1 MEDIVVVTNSD
12 HLISPL
18 DTFARYI
25 QTGVTVAQKLEHI
38 IIFGIQP
45 TSPDTGYGYIQTG
58 TSFSEYSEVVAFQE
72 KPNEATAQSY
82 LLHGGYLWNSGMYL
96 GKIGDFV
103 REFRAHSPEIA
114 QIFDTTDV
122 TEATLM
128 YPNLPETQIDQ
139 AISEKT
145 KNISVIPMHILW
157 SDVGT
162 WDRIYSVS
170 NLDSDRNT
178 LRGDIVIEDVTNS
191 LLWNM
196 DENRLLVAEGIEDIV
211 IVQTKESTYIAPRSK
226 PSKIK
231 KLLEKIPKERQ

>member
-1 MEDIVVVTNSD
+1 
-12 HLISPL
+12 
-18 DTFARYI
+18 
-25 QTGVTVAQKLEHI
+25 
-38 IIFGIQP
+38 
-45 TSPDTGYGYIQTG
+45 
-58 TSFSEYSEVVAFQE
+58 
-72 KPNEATAQSY
+72 
-82 LLHGGYLWNSGMYL
+82 MYL

-103 REFRAHSPEIA
+103 REFRTHSPEIA
-114 QIFDTTDV
+114 KIFDTKNIE
-122 TEATLM
+122 EAIQM
-128 YPNLPETQIDQ
+128 YPDLPETQIDQ

-170 NLDSDRNT
+170 SVDTERNT
-178 LRGDIVIEDVTNS
+178 IRGDVVIEDVTNS

-196 DENRLLVAEGIEDIV
+196 DDNRLLVAEGLEDMV

-231 KLLEKIPKERQ
+231 KLLEKIPEERK

>member
-1 MEDIVVVTNSD
+1 MDDVVVVTNSD

-18 DTFARYI
+18 DTFGRYI
-25 QTGVTVAQKLEHI
+25 QTGISIAEKLGHI

-58 TSFSEYSEVVAFQE
+58 ASFPDYSEVIAFHE
-72 KPNEATAQSY
+72 KPDESTAQQY

-103 REFRAHSPEIA
+103 REFRIHSPEIA
-114 QIFDTTDV
+114 KLFDTRDNS
-122 TEATLM
+122 EATDL
-128 YPNLPETQIDQ
+128 YPSLPETQIDQ
-139 AISEKT
+139 ALSEKT

-170 NLDSDRNT
+170 NIDTDRNT
-178 LRGDIVIEDVTNS
+178 LRGEVVIEDVTHS

-196 DENRLLVAEGIEDIV
+196 DNRLLVVEGMQDIV
-211 IVQTKESTYIAPRSK
+211 VVQTESATYIAPRNK

-231 KLLEKIPKERQ
+231 KILQKIPKDKS

>member
-1 MEDIVVVTNSD
+1 
-12 HLISPL
+12 
-18 DTFARYI
+18 
-25 QTGVTVAQKLEHI
+25 
-38 IIFGIQP
+38 
-45 TSPDTGYGYIQTG
+45 
-58 TSFSEYSEVVAFQE
+58 
-72 KPNEATAQSY
+72 
-82 LLHGGYLWNSGMYL
+82 MYL

-103 REFRAHSPEIA
+103 REFREHSPEIA
-114 QIFDTTDV
+114 RIFDTQDIA
-122 TEATLM
+122 EATEL

-170 NLDSDRNT
+170 SLDENHNT
-178 LRGDIVIEDVTNS
+178 LRGDVITEDVTDA

-196 DENRLLVAEGIEDIV
+196 DDNRLLVVEGVEDIV
-211 IVQTKESTYIAPRSK
+211 VVQTKESTYIAPRSK

-231 KLLEKIPKERQ
+231 KLLEKISPDKR

>member
-1 MEDIVVVTNSD
+1 VI
-12 HLISPL
+12 
-18 DTFARYI
+18 
-25 QTGVTVAQKLEHI
+25 
-38 IIFGIQP
+38 
-45 TSPDTGYGYIQTG
+45 
-58 TSFSEYSEVVAFQE
+58 AFQE

-114 QIFDTTDV
+114 QLFDTQDV
-122 TEATLM
+122 VEATFM
-128 YPNLPETQIDQ
+128 YPNLSETQIDQ

-170 NLDSDRNT
+170 NLDSERNT
-178 LRGDIVIEDVTNS
+178 LRGDVVIEDVTNA

-196 DENRLLVAEGIEDIV
+196 DCDRLLVVEGMQDV
-211 IVQTKESTYIAPRSK
+211 VVVQTKESTYIAPRSK

-231 KLLEKIPKERQ
+231 KLLQKIPFEKQ